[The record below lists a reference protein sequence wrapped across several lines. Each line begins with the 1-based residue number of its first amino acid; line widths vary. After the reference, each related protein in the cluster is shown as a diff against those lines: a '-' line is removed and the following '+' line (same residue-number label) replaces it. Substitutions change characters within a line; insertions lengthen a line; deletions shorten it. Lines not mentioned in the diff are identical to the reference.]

1 MKYVVKPCYSMAQ
14 EGLPTDLVTEFT
26 SNDPLFHSHINAL
39 HGKYDLS
46 LNQTV
51 LRKLTEGEMKRPLYF
66 RSMENHEPLDGNAKI
81 LPEASA
87 NVVQDGEQTIAK
99 SLYFLKENLY
109 VRDDTKAMGIY
120 DSDDA
125 VKEMLANETADG
137 VAHITLSKF
146 IPKVFYNLH
155 IDLSICEDLTEG
167 TFFDLEVHNKM
178 KESTITDMIY
188 ERLECAGLDR
198 NEVALVGKKHLEG
211 TIKVHRKATGSLGQ
225 VFVKTLTGKAI
236 TLHCSHED
244 TIEYLKQ
251 KIQGKEGIPPDQQR
265 LIFAGKQ
272 LEDGRTLSDYNIQN
286 QSTLHLVLRLRGGMG
301 IFHSRLQL
309 DHSVAFNPSVLD
321 PLSNKIALNMKI
333 LEEGKRIETC
343 ADFLNFLLM
352 KGALV
357 SESENSGAAGAG
369 EGDKES
375 STDTASQEASTT
387 TTTPPPAAPTV
398 ERDAHWAVFSIY
410 WKKKSVDKE
419 MVDKW
424 ELIKNH
430 FNGEMSMEDIQWPS
444 IKRELKLFDLWTNQ
458 NEQEIKKEFYDLDKK
473 SK

>member
-1 MKYVVKPCYSMAQ
+1 
-14 EGLPTDLVTEFT
+14 
-26 SNDPLFHSHINAL
+26 
-39 HGKYDLS
+39 
-46 LNQTV
+46 
-51 LRKLTEGEMKRPLYF
+51 
-66 RSMENHEPLDGNAKI
+66 MENHEPLDGNAKI

-251 KIQGKEGIPPDQQR
+251 KIQGKEGIPPVQQF

-272 LEDGRTLSDYNIQN
+272 LEDGHTLSDYNMQN
-286 QSTLHLVLRLRGGMG
+286 ESTLHLTLRLRGGMG

-321 PLSNKIALNMKI
+321 PLSNEIALNMKI

-357 SESENSGAAGAG
+357 SESENSGAAGAGEGDKESSTDTASQEASTTTTTTPPPAGAG

-458 NEQEIKKEFYDLDKK
+458 NEQEIKKEFYDHVNSEK
-473 SK
+473 